1 MIPVF
6 EEFMLPFLQC
16 LADGKERNKK
26 EMDEAIASYFN
37 LTEEDKKIRTKKG
50 SQTQLYDRVQWS
62 STYLKQANLVESP
75 RRGIYK
81 ITQNGKDLLSTGI
94 TLITRKFLSDNY
106 ESFRDFATRKG
117 SQLASPQK
125 SNDGTSITESS
136 ISPNEQ
142 IEEIYSEINES
153 LISDMLEI
161 IRNQTPQFFEKL
173 VVDLLVKMG
182 YGGSFE
188 DSAMVTQLVGDE
200 GIDGIIKEDKLGLDN
215 IYIQAKKWTTN
226 KVSRPE
232 IQKFVGAITGQN
244 AKKGVFITTS
254 EFTDEALKFKPGSDI
269 KIVLIDGKM
278 LAKYM
283 IQYNLGVSVKYTY
296 EIKDID
302 RDYFEI

>member
-6 EEFMLPFLQC
+6 EEFMLPFLQI
-16 LADGKERNKK
+16 LADGRAKNKR
-26 EMDEAIASYFN
+26 EMDEAIAKHFN
-37 LTEEDKKIRTKKG
+37 LSEEDKNMRTRGG
-50 SQTQLYDRVQWS
+50 SQTQLYDRTQWS
-62 STYLKQANLVESP
+62 ATYLKQAKLVESP
-75 RRGIYK
+75 QRGIYQ
-81 ITQNGKDLLSTGI
+81 ITQAGKDLLQTDI
-94 TLITRKFLSDNY
+94 KLISRDFLYDNY
-106 ESFRDFATRKG
+106 ETFRAFANRKNAPVKT
-117 SQLASPQK
+117 STKPQ
-125 SNDGTSITESS
+125 NAPVIESK

-153 LISDMLEI
+153 LIAELLEVI
-161 IRNQTPQFFEKL
+161 NNQTPQFFEKL

-182 YGGSFE
+182 YGGSFD

-283 IQYNLGVSVKYTY
+283 IQYNLGVSVKYSY

-302 RDYFEI
+302 RDYFEL

>member
-1 MIPVF
+1 M
-6 EEFMLPFLQC
+6 
-16 LADGKERNKK
+16 
-26 EMDEAIASYFN
+26 
-37 LTEEDKKIRTKKG
+37 
-50 SQTQLYDRVQWS
+50 
-62 STYLKQANLVESP
+62 
-75 RRGIYK
+75 
-81 ITQNGKDLLSTGI
+81 
-94 TLITRKFLSDNY
+94 
-106 ESFRDFATRKG
+106 
-117 SQLASPQK
+117 
-125 SNDGTSITESS
+125 
-136 ISPNEQ
+136 
-142 IEEIYSEINES
+142 
-153 LISDMLEI
+153 
-161 IRNQTPQFFEKL
+161 

-283 IQYNLGVSVKYTY
+283 IQYNFGVSVKYTY

>member
-6 EEFMLPFLQC
+6 EEFMFPFLHI
-16 LADGKERNKK
+16 LANGEPKTKR
-26 EMDEAIASYFN
+26 EMDEAIAKHFN
-37 LTEEDKKIRTKKG
+37 LSEEDKNMRTRGG
-50 SQTQLYDRVQWS
+50 SQTQLYDRAQWAA
-62 STYLKQANLVESP
+62 TYLKQAKLVESP
-75 RRGIYK
+75 ERGIYK
-81 ITQNGKDLLSTGI
+81 ITTAGKILLQSNI
-94 TLITRKFLSDNY
+94 QKITRKFLVDNF
-106 ESFRDFATRKG
+106 ESFRDFINRRSDSSKVSSETKET
-117 SQLASPQK
+117 PTIK
-125 SNDGTSITESS
+125 SE

-142 IEEIYSEINES
+142 IEDIYSEINES
-153 LISDMLEI
+153 LIADLREVI
-161 IRNQTPQFFEKL
+161 NRQTPQFFEKL

-182 YGGSFE
+182 YGGSFD

-215 IYIQAKKWTTN
+215 IYIQAKKWATN

-283 IQYNLGVSVKYTY
+283 IQYNLGVSVKQTY

>member
-6 EEFMLPFLQC
+6 EEFMLPFLQI
-16 LADGKERNKK
+16 LADGKAKNKR
-26 EMDEAIASYFN
+26 EMDEAIAKHLN
-37 LTEEDKKIRTKKG
+37 LSEEDKNMRTRGG
-50 SQTQLYDRVQWS
+50 SQTRLYDRTQWS
-62 STYLKQANLVESP
+62 ATYLKQAKLVVSP
-75 RRGIYK
+75 QRGIYQ
-81 ITQNGKDLLSTGI
+81 ITQAGKDLLQTGI
-94 TLITRKFLSDNY
+94 KLISRDYLYNNY
-106 ESFRDFATRKG
+106 ESFRAFANRKNAHTKT
-117 SQLASPQK
+117 LNKPQ
-125 SNDGTSITESS
+125 SLSVIESR

-153 LISDMLEI
+153 LIAELREVI
-161 IRNQTPQFFEKL
+161 NNQSPQFFEKL

-182 YGGSFE
+182 YGGSFD

-283 IQYNLGVSVKYTY
+283 IQYNLGVSVKYSY

-302 RDYFEI
+302 RDYFEL

>member
-6 EEFMLPFLQC
+6 EEFMLPFLQI
-16 LADGKERNKK
+16 LADGKAKNKR
-26 EMDEAIASYFN
+26 EMDEAIAKHFN
-37 LTEEDKKIRTKKG
+37 LSEEDKNMRTRGG
-50 SQTQLYDRVQWS
+50 SQTRLYDRTQWS
-62 STYLKQANLVESP
+62 ATYLKQAKLVVSP
-75 RRGIYK
+75 QRGIYQ
-81 ITQNGKDLLSTGI
+81 ITQAGKDLLQTDI
-94 TLITRKFLSDNY
+94 KLISRDYLYNNY
-106 ESFRDFATRKG
+106 ESFRAFANRKNAHTKT
-117 SQLASPQK
+117 LNKPQ
-125 SNDGTSITESS
+125 SLPVIESR

-153 LISDMLEI
+153 LIAELREVI
-161 IRNQTPQFFEKL
+161 NNQSPQFFEKL

-182 YGGSFE
+182 YGGSFD

-215 IYIQAKKWTTN
+215 IYIQAKKWATN

-283 IQYNLGVSVKYTY
+283 IQYNLGVSVKYSY

-302 RDYFEI
+302 RDYFEL

>member
-16 LADGKERNKK
+16 LIDGKERNKK
-26 EMDEAIASYFN
+26 EMDEAIASHLN

-81 ITQNGKDLLSTGI
+81 ITQAGKDLLSTGI
-94 TLITRKFLSDNY
+94 TLITRKFLIDNY

-117 SQLASPQK
+117 SQPASSQK
-125 SNDGTSITESS
+125 SNDATSITESS

-153 LISDMLEI
+153 LISDLLEI

-215 IYIQAKKWTTN
+215 IYIQAKKWTAN

-283 IQYNLGVSVKYTY
+283 IQYNLGVSVKYSY

-302 RDYFEI
+302 RDYFEL

>member
-6 EEFMLPFLQC
+6 EEFMLPFLNI
-16 LADGKERNKK
+16 LADGKAKNKR
-26 EMDEAIASYFN
+26 EMDEAIAKHFN
-37 LTEEDKKIRTKKG
+37 LSEEDKNMRTRGG
-50 SQTQLYDRVQWS
+50 SQTQLYDRTQWS
-62 STYLKQANLVESP
+62 ATYLKQANLVVSP
-75 RRGIYK
+75 QRGIYQ
-81 ITQNGKDLLSTGI
+81 ITQAGKDLLKTDI
-94 TLITRKFLSDNY
+94 KLISRDFLYDNY
-106 ESFRDFATRKG
+106 ESFRAFANKKN
-117 SQLASPQK
+117 ASTKALNKTQ
-125 SNDGTSITESS
+125 SIHVIESK

-153 LISDMLEI
+153 LIAELREI
-161 IRNQTPQFFEKL
+161 INNQTPQFFEKL

-182 YGGSFE
+182 YGGSFD

-283 IQYNLGVSVKYTY
+283 IQYNLGVSVKYSY

-302 RDYFEI
+302 RDYFEL

>member
-6 EEFMLPFLQC
+6 EEFMLPFLQI
-16 LADGKERNKK
+16 LADGNAKNKR
-26 EMDEAIASYFN
+26 EMDEAMALSLN

-50 SQTQLYDRVQWS
+50 SQTKLYDRTQWAA
-62 STYLKQANLVESP
+62 TYLKQANLVESP
-75 RRGIYK
+75 KRGVYK
-81 ITQNGKDLLSTGI
+81 ITQAGKDLLQTDI
-94 TLITRKFLSDNY
+94 TIITRKFLVENY

-117 SQLASPQK
+117 TQSVALQK
-125 SNDGTSITESS
+125 STDNSPITESS

-153 LISDMLEI
+153 LISDLLEI

-215 IYIQAKKWTTN
+215 IYIQAKKWTIN

>member
-16 LADGKERNKK
+16 LIDGKERNKK
-26 EMDEAIASYFN
+26 EMDEYIALYFN
-37 LTEEDKKIRTKKG
+37 LTEEDKMTRTKKG
-50 SQTQLYDRVQWS
+50 SQTKLYDRVQWS
-62 STYLKQANLVESP
+62 ATYLKQANLVESP

-81 ITQNGKDLLSTGI
+81 ITQAGKDLLRTDIS
-94 TLITRKFLSDNY
+94 LISRKFLYDNY

-117 SQLASPQK
+117 AHTITLQK
-125 SNDGTSITESS
+125 SIDTTLTESS

-142 IEEIYSEINES
+142 IEEIYTEINES
-153 LISDMLEI
+153 LISDLLDI
-161 IRNQTPQFFEKL
+161 IRTQTPQFFEKL
-173 VVDLLVKMG
+173 VVDLLIKMG

-188 DSAMVTQLVGDE
+188 DSAMITQLVGDE

-215 IYIQAKKWTTN
+215 IYIQAKKWSNN

-254 EFTDEALKFKPGSDI
+254 EFTNEAIKFKPGSDI

-302 RDYFEI
+302 RDYFEL

>member
-1 MIPVF
+1 MIPNF
-6 EEFMLPFLQC
+6 QDFMLPFLQI
-16 LADGKERNKK
+16 LADGKAKNKR
-26 EMDEAIASYFN
+26 EMDEAIAMHFDLS
-37 LTEEDKKIRTKKG
+37 EEDKNIRTRGG
-50 SQTQLYDRVQWS
+50 SQTQLYDRTQWS
-62 STYLKQANLVESP
+62 ATYLKQAKLVESP
-75 RRGIYK
+75 QRGIYQ
-81 ITQNGKDLLSTGI
+81 ITQAGKDLLRTDI
-94 TLITRKFLSDNY
+94 KLISRNYLYDNY
-106 ESFRDFATRKG
+106 ESFRTFVKRKN
-117 SQLASPQK
+117 APTK
-125 SNDGTSITESS
+125 TSNKPHTLPVIESKT
-136 ISPNEQ
+136 SPNEQ
-142 IEEIYSEINES
+142 IEEIYSEIYES
-153 LISDMLEI
+153 LIAELREVI
-161 IRNQTPQFFEKL
+161 NNQSPQFFEKL

-182 YGGSFE
+182 YGGSFD

-283 IQYNLGVSVKYTY
+283 IQYNLGVSVRYSY

>member
-6 EEFMLPFLQC
+6 EEFMLPFLNI
-16 LADGKERNKK
+16 LADGKAKNKR
-26 EMDEAIASYFN
+26 EMDEAIAKHFN
-37 LTEEDKKIRTKKG
+37 LSEEDKNMRTRGG
-50 SQTQLYDRVQWS
+50 SQTQLYDRTQWS
-62 STYLKQANLVESP
+62 ATYLKQANLVVSP
-75 RRGIYK
+75 QRGIYQ
-81 ITQNGKDLLSTGI
+81 ITQAGKDLLKTDI
-94 TLITRKFLSDNY
+94 KLISRDFLYDNY
-106 ESFRDFATRKG
+106 ESFRAFANKKN
-117 SQLASPQK
+117 ASTKALNKTQ
-125 SNDGTSITESS
+125 SIHVIESK

-153 LISDMLEI
+153 LIAELREI
-161 IRNQTPQFFEKL
+161 INNQTPQFFEKL

-283 IQYNLGVSVKYTY
+283 IQYNLGVSVKYSY

-302 RDYFEI
+302 RDYFEL